1 VESLVIQP
9 KTHILLGVT
18 GGIAAYKSAMLV
30 RRLRE
35 AGFEVRV
42 VMTEGAQAFI
52 TPLTFQALSG
62 NPVHTTLLDPAAE
75 AGMGHIELARWADL
89 VLIAPAS
96 ADALARIAAGMAD
109 DLLSTL
115 VLATTATVM
124 VSPAM
129 NQQMWQ
135 NPITQRNLQT
145 LRDYGIHVID
155 PDAGEQA
162 CGEVGMGRMPEP
174 ESLVDIV
181 DLKLRPRHLA
191 QYLAGQHVV
200 ITAGPTREALDPV
213 RYVSNHSS
221 GKMGF
226 ALAEA
231 CRDAG
236 ARVTLIAGPVS
247 LATPKGI
254 ERINISSARDLLAE
268 SLRIVDAGCDIFVAT
283 AAVADYRAATVAEQK
298 IKKAGDTLTIELVKN
313 PDVVATIAQHPKRP
327 FVVGFAAETQHI
339 EEYARGKLANKQ
351 LDMIACND
359 VSRSDIGFASD
370 ENAMTVFFSDRYGFE
385 KVKLD
390 KASKIDIAR
399 RLVACMAQAQQP

>member
-1 VESLVIQP
+1 MIQP
-9 KTHILLGVT
+9 KTHIVLGVT

-35 AGFEVRV
+35 VGFDVRV
-42 VMTEGAQAFI
+42 VMTEGAQAFV

-62 NPVHTTLLDPAAE
+62 NPVHTTLLDPTAE

-109 DLLSTL
+109 DLLTTL
-115 VLATTATVM
+115 VLATTAPVM

-174 ESLVDIV
+174 EDLVDIV
-181 DLKLRPRHLA
+181 ELKLRPRHLA

-236 ARVTLIAGPVS
+236 ARVTLIAGPVG

-254 ERINISSARDLLAE
+254 ERINIASARDLLAE
-268 SLRIVDAGCDIFVAT
+268 SLRVVDAGCDIFVAT
-283 AAVADYRAATVAEQK
+283 AAVADYRAASVAEQK
-298 IKKAGDTLTIELVKN
+298 IKKAGDTLTIELIKN
-313 PDVVATIAQHPKRP
+313 PDVVATIAQHAKRP

>member
-1 VESLVIQP
+1 
-9 KTHILLGVT
+9 
-18 GGIAAYKSAMLV
+18 
-30 RRLRE
+30 
-35 AGFEVRV
+35 
-42 VMTEGAQAFI
+42 
-52 TPLTFQALSG
+52 
-62 NPVHTTLLDPAAE
+62 
-75 AGMGHIELARWADL
+75 
-89 VLIAPAS
+89 
-96 ADALARIAAGMAD
+96 
-109 DLLSTL
+109 
-115 VLATTATVM
+115 
-124 VSPAM
+124 M

>member
-1 VESLVIQP
+1 MIQP

-115 VLATTATVM
+115 VLATTAPVM

-174 ESLVDIV
+174 EALVDIV